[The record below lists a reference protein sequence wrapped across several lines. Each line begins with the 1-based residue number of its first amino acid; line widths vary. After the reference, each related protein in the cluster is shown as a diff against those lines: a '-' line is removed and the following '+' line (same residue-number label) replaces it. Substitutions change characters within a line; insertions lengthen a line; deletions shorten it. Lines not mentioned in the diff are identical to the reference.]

1 MLILDE
7 ATSNLDTESERLIED
22 ALAKLLVGRTTLII
36 AHRLSTVRRAD
47 RLIVLDRG
55 RIVEQGSH
63 GELME
68 MGGLYS
74 RLYQRQFRDDRVT
87 VEEAIG

>member
-1 MLILDE
+1 
-7 ATSNLDTESERLIED
+7 
-22 ALAKLLVGRTTLII
+22 
-36 AHRLSTVRRAD
+36 
-47 RLIVLDRG
+47 
-55 RIVEQGSH
+55 VEQGSH

-68 MGGLYS
+68 MGGLYF